1 MIGQI
6 RKNIS
11 HHDWRAVAVDL
22 VVVIVGIL
30 LAFQIERWGDDL
42 RGQSLEQDYL
52 LRLKQDLEAEIVQMD
67 RALVFAE
74 SRIQAA
80 KFLDQAINNP
90 PIVRE
95 SPDALPRA
103 LETATW
109 RSYPQIYAFVFV
121 ELQSSGNLALIR
133 SESLRRNLTNHYTT
147 LQHYSQVGLDLQAQ
161 HEFEQYTAGILTIDE
176 LTAIENDDWDGE
188 SHSTSIT
195 RAMEI
200 IGDFAQKEGAIALLP
215 SLVQHH
221 TFNKRVIEES
231 RSRAQEIIMQ
241 VNALLNP

>member
-1 MIGQI
+1 M
-6 RKNIS
+6 RKNIAQ
-11 HHDWRAVAVDL
+11 HEWRAVAVDL

-42 RGQSLEQDYL
+42 RGQGLEQDYL
-52 LRLKQDLEAEIVQMD
+52 LRLKQDMEAEIVIMD
-67 RALVFAE
+67 QAFRFAE
-74 SRIQAA
+74 SRIQDA
-80 KFLDQAINNP
+80 KFLDRAINNP
-90 PIVRE
+90 SIVRE
-95 SPDALPRA
+95 SPDVLPQA
-103 LETATW
+103 LETVTW
-109 RSYPQIYAFVFV
+109 RSYPQIYAFVFG

-176 LTAIENDDWDGE
+176 LTAVENDDWGGE

-231 RSRAQEIIMQ
+231 RSRVQEIIVQ